1 MWLERL
7 TGSQEVVGSN
17 PIFSTIKHSKNVDKT
32 IKSPANLFVRALL
45 FKTFGIQVQ
54 KITFVG
60 QNMGKIR

>member
-1 MWLERL
+1 L
-7 TGSQEVVGSN
+7 S
-17 PIFSTIKHSKNVDKT
+17 STIKHSKNVDKT